1 MPPAPEVH
9 FREGARR
16 GLDPERRPIFR
27 PQIFRS
33 KTMRSN
39 PTKQSPPVVTRVPP
53 GGRSPLS
60 AFGKWALA
68 AALACAMGAAAAAPS
83 AKEAPK
89 EKAKGPPTA
98 TQVVKKDDGFQTT
111 APTAILID
119 AESGSVLFEK
129 NADQLVPPSS
139 LSKLMTTEVVLNE
152 IKQGRLKPTDEFM
165 VSENAWRKGG
175 APSHTSSMFIPIHSK
190 VSVADLL
197 HGVIIQSGNDA
208 CIVLAE
214 GIAGSEEKFAE
225 MMTARA
231 RELGLTK
238 STFGNSNGLPDPRQL
253 MTARELAKLARQII
267 RSYPDDYPQYGE
279 TEFTWNK
286 IRQLNRNPL
295 LTMNIGA
302 DGLKTGFTKE
312 GGYGLVGSAVQN
324 GMRLIVVV
332 NGTKT
337 DKERAEES
345 KKLLEWGFHNFQPE
359 TLFAEG
365 QTIADAKLYGGER
378 GSVPLM
384 AARVVS
390 LMVSRVAPNKIIA
403 RVVYSGP
410 VPAPVQQG
418 QSIGT
423 LKVWRGD
430 ELVLEVPLQAAESVG
445 TGNLSQR
452 ALDAATEMVIGLF
465 RAGIQRL

>member
-1 MPPAPEVH
+1 MHP
-9 FREGARR
+9 
-16 GLDPERRPIFR
+16 
-27 PQIFRS
+27 
-33 KTMRSN
+33 N
-39 PTKQSPPVVTRVPP
+39 PTQNSATVTLVPS
-53 GGRSPLS
+53 GGRNSVLT
-60 AFGKWALA
+60 FGKWVLAVALA
-68 AALACAMGAAAAAPS
+68 GALGAAVAAPAPA
-83 AKEAPK
+83 AKEKDKPK
-89 EKAKGPPTA
+89 GSATA
-98 TQVVKKDDGFQTT
+98 TQVTKKDEGFQTV

-119 AESGSVLFEK
+119 SESGSVLFEK
-129 NADQLVPPSS
+129 NADALVPPAS

-152 IKQGRLKPTDEFM
+152 IKQGRLKPTDEFI

-175 APSHTSSMFIPIHSK
+175 APSHTSSMFVPIHSK

-197 HGVIIQSGNDA
+197 HGVVIQSGNDA

-231 RELGLTK
+231 RELGLPK
-238 STFGNSNGLPDPRQL
+238 STFGNSNGLPDPKQL

-267 RSYPDDYPQYGE
+267 RTYPEDYHLYGE

-286 IRQLNRNPL
+286 IRQVNRNPL

-302 DGLKTGFTKE
+302 DGLKTGFIKE
-312 GGYGLVGSAVQN
+312 AGYGLVGSAVQN

-332 NGTKT
+332 NGTKN
-337 DKERAEES
+337 DKERADEG
-345 KKLLEWGFHNFQPE
+345 KKLLEWGFHNFQAE

-378 GSVPLM
+378 GSVPLT
-384 AARVVS
+384 ADRVVG
-390 LMVSRVAPNKIIA
+390 LMVSRAAQNKLIA
-403 RVVYSGP
+403 RVVYTGP

-418 QSIGT
+418 QRIGV
-423 LKVWRGD
+423 LKVWRND
-430 ELVLEVPLQAAESVG
+430 VLVLEVPLQAAENVG

-452 ALDAATEMVIGLF
+452 AFDAATELMIGLF
-465 RAGIQRL
+465 RAGIQKL